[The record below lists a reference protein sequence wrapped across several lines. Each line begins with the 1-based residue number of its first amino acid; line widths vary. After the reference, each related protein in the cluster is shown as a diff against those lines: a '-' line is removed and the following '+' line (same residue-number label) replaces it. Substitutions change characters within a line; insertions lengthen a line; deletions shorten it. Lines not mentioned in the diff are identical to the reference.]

1 MSTICDTIGLAD
13 VCQEEV
19 DKSDVREA
27 VFWRHYRVI
36 KQEAQEASKAG
47 DLRGP
52 KEATRVFGNLD
63 QFRMAMGLGTGLLDI
78 FGDMPGRYQAILL
91 GRGSFIT
98 NFKAP
103 SYTR

>member
-1 MSTICDTIGLAD
+1 
-13 VCQEEV
+13 
-19 DKSDVREA
+19 
-27 VFWRHYRVI
+27 
-36 KQEAQEASKAG
+36 
-47 DLRGP
+47 
-52 KEATRVFGNLD
+52 
-63 QFRMAMGLGTGLLDI
+63 MAMGLGTGSLDI